1 MIGFNQEN
9 ATYKGVGLSRNNLI
23 ANDIPFLNLATGDRS
38 TSDYMN
44 QWAIRG
50 AFFRLFY
57 AYDDKYLV
65 QVNGRYDGSSR
76 FPKEPLILK
85 SFTIWAIG
93 FQNFSCESLQPN
105 ENVGKNAKRSSFGKR
120 EEPS

>member
-23 ANDIPFLNLATGDRS
+23 AHDIPFLNLATGDRS

-76 FPKEPLILK
+76 FPKDDRFAFFP
-85 SFTIWAIG
+85 T
-93 FQNFSCESLQPN
+93 FSLGWRLSQEKFWKPIAHIVNDS
-105 ENVGKNAKRSSFGKR
+105 RSEVLTGL
-120 EEPS
+120 

>member
-50 AFFRLFY
+50 AFLPSVLRLRRQISGTG
-57 AYDDKYLV
+57 KWPL
-65 QVNGRYDGSSR
+65 RR
-76 FPKEPLILK
+76 F
-85 SFTIWAIG
+85 FT
-93 FQNFSCESLQPN
+93 FPE
-105 ENVGKNAKRSSFGKR
+105 R
-120 EEPS
+120 

>member
-44 QWAIRG
+44 QWPSVV
-50 AFFRLFY
+50 L
-57 AYDDKYLV
+57 
-65 QVNGRYDGSSR
+65 SSVCSM
-76 FPKEPLILK
+76 L
-85 SFTIWAIG
+85 TTTNIWY
-93 FQNFSCESLQPN
+93 
-105 ENVGKNAKRSSFGKR
+105 R
-120 EEPS
+120 